1 MPDTPVLTPDPV
13 PVAEETRT
21 HPRRSSAR
29 KEPKTAEIAAAPN
42 TTVAAPSSTSSPTV
56 PSSSTLPTTAATA
69 ASASTPSSSSDVL
82 LREMLEELR
91 MLRRLRQHNDFS
103 LGHLIGAIAQA
114 FSICALGW
122 ALYAA
127 LGDYKMAYVDASLRV
142 LFAIAFQMIA
152 LTGFLAG
159 NRKG

>member
-1 MPDTPVLTPDPV
+1 MPDTPVLTPEVAPV
-13 PVAEETRT
+13 GDEHRAPARKPT
-21 HPRRSSAR
+21 PR
-29 KEPKTAEIAAAPN
+29 KEPKVVDPAAAG
-42 TTVAAPSSTSSPTV
+42 
-56 PSSSTLPTTAATA
+56 ATA
-69 ASASTPSSSSDVL
+69 IGSATASASPPSTTSGIPTQTSTSDVL

-91 MLRRLRQHNDFS
+91 MLRRMRQHNDFS
-103 LGHLIGAIAQA
+103 LGHLVGAIAQA

-142 LFAIAFQMIA
+142 LFAIAFQMLA

>member
-1 MPDTPVLTPDPV
+1 MPDTPVLAPDV
-13 PVAEETRT
+13 APVAEEHRAPTRKST
-21 HPRRSSAR
+21 PR
-29 KEPKTAEIAAAPN
+29 KEPKTADPAAAG
-42 TTVAAPSSTSSPTV
+42 
-56 PSSSTLPTTAATA
+56 ATA
-69 ASASTPSSSSDVL
+69 IGSASAAASPPSVTGGTPSPASTSDVL

-91 MLRRLRQHNDFS
+91 MLRRLRQHHDFS
-103 LGHLIGAIAQA
+103 LGHLVGAIAQA

-142 LFAIAFQMIA
+142 LFAIAFQMLA